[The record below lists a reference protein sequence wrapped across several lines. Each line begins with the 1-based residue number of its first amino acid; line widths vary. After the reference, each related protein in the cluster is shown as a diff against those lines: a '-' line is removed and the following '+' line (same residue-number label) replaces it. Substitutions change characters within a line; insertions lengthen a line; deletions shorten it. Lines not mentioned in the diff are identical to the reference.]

1 MREMGTRDRV
11 MGDCIYLGP
20 QESNVNGETTYIG
33 GNTTVGAES
42 SRISESDT

>member
-20 QESNVNGETTYIG
+20 QESNFKEGEGTNLMG
-33 GNTTVGAES
+33 GNSTEQ
-42 SRISESDT
+42 